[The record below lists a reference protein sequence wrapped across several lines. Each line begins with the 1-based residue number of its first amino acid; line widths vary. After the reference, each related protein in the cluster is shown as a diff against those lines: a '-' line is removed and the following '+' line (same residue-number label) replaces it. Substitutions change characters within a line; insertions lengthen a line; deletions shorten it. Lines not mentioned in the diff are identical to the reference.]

1 MQKLQILFFLFS
13 LIFISSLSIEEI
25 EDEDCVPDGIYVFYI
40 ELSDAVYQTTT
51 VKVELSSPEGVI
63 PVCSFEEYFI
73 YINCVIYNK
82 LENDEIV
89 VSKVMLNDTSF
100 EIPPHNI
107 KEISCGGNE
116 NLLQKVSNN
125 EYSSASFRKFR
136 NFFLSVL
143 LLVF

>member
-40 ELSDAVYQTTT
+40 GLSDAVYQTTT

-73 YINCVIYNK
+73 YINCAIYNK
-82 LENDEIV
+82 LENAEIV

-107 KEISCGGNE
+107 TEISCEGNE
-116 NLLQKVSNN
+116 NLLQKWSNN

>member
-13 LIFISSLSIEEI
+13 LIFISSLSIEAI
-25 EDEDCVPDGIYVFYI
+25 ENEDCEPDGIYVFYI

-51 VKVELSSPEGVI
+51 FKVELSSPEGVI

-73 YINCVIYNK
+73 YINCAIYNK
-82 LENDEIV
+82 LENAEIV

-100 EIPPHNI
+100 EITPHNI
-107 KEISCGGNE
+107 TEISCEGNE
-116 NLLQKVSNN
+116 NLLQQVLNN